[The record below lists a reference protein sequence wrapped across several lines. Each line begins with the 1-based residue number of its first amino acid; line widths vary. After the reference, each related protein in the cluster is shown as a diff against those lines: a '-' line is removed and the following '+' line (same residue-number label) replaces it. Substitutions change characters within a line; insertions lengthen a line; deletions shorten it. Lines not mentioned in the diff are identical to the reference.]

1 MMSLLSF
8 AYVAVG
14 GAFGAMCRYAVMSL
28 LGRLVPSGF
37 PYGTFAV
44 NVLGAFLMGGWIAV
58 MANMMPARAKDLHL
72 LVAVGFLG
80 GFTTFSTFT
89 IDIFLLM
96 EKGMMM
102 ESVLYVIGSF
112 IVSLLALIAGMYLI
126 RLSY

>member
-1 MMSLLSF
+1 MTLWSLT
-8 AYVAVG
+8 YVAVG
-14 GAFGAMCRYAVMSL
+14 GAFGAMCRYILMTL
-28 LGRLVPSGF
+28 TTRFIPSNF

-44 NVLGAFLMGGWIAV
+44 NILGAFLMGVWIAV
-58 MANMMPARAKDLHL
+58 MANMLPARGKDLHL

-89 IDIFLLM
+89 IDVFLMM
-96 EKGMMM
+96 EKGMMV

-112 IVSLLALIAGMYLI
+112 LVSLLALIAGMYLI